1 MALQAIRGEVV
12 AADTF
17 SASFYAHITA
27 DSKRSRKEAAPAN
40 DENADAANANT
51 YTPHTPGKVCAHVSR
66 LIEHAPLSSDPL
78 RLPGGC
84 VICAPSNDARVAA
97 CRCAASSRA

>member
-12 AADTF
+12 AADAF

-51 YTPHTPGKVCAHVSR
+51 YTPHTPGKVR
-66 LIEHAPLSSDPL
+66 
-78 RLPGGC
+78 G
-84 VICAPSNDARVAA
+84 
-97 CRCAASSRA
+97 RCATHDVDRPRPSVF